1 MINEGAA
8 ASLRPKPKT
17 GSIRIMTP
25 EGSLLEEIKLANGL
39 SLFIYDQSRPLAGD
53 RWLVKLLLF
62 IPVRVRPQHFSHI
75 PDAEK
80 AYAAFADA
88 VGDNL
93 AMQQERLR
101 IFIDRDAVSETLRQ
115 IKEEV
120 LATTLAYVSNSDF
133 EARFV
138 AKRYREWSEELRT
151 EQARIK
157 SLN

>member
-1 MINEGAA
+1 
-8 ASLRPKPKT
+8 
-17 GSIRIMTP
+17 MTP
-25 EGSLLEEIKLANGL
+25 EGSLVEEVKLANGL

-62 IPVRVRPQHFSHI
+62 IPVRIKPQHFSHL
-75 PDAEK
+75 PDADK
-80 AYAAFADA
+80 AYGAFVES
-88 VGDNL
+88 VGETI

-101 IFIDRDAVSETLRQ
+101 NFIDREEVSQTLRQ

-151 EQARIK
+151 EQARFK
-157 SLN
+157 TFS